1 MAIIQTRL
9 MVQPPGNYF
18 PPATSA
24 RSKGNISVPKPT
36 GLQEGA
42 AMDRIEI
49 DGATLARSIREQ
61 TALPVSD
68 AEAEALARA
77 LETSKDG
84 DELLANT
91 VAAVRFLVEELEQST
106 PDALNGTDRIG

>member
-1 MAIIQTRL
+1 
-9 MVQPPGNYF
+9 
-18 PPATSA
+18 
-24 RSKGNISVPKPT
+24 
-36 GLQEGA
+36 
-42 AMDRIEI
+42 MDRIEI
-49 DGATLARSIREQ
+49 DGTTLARSIREQ

-91 VAAVRFLVEELEQST
+91 VAAVRFLIEQLEQST
-106 PDALNGTDRIG
+106 PDPLNGTDRIG